1 MKLYPYTWVIVSI
14 SGIMFGSYG
23 LLSVL
28 RIPFR
33 TWEHWL
39 VNFGGM
45 LFSGLLFG
53 FAGAL
58 LAGCLWYLYLRL
70 SRSDQRKIAQPPPLI
85 T

>member
-58 LAGCLWYLYLRL
+58 LAAISRYLYHKAFP
-70 SRSDQRKIAQPPPLI
+70 SNHEGTVQRMYPS
-85 T
+85 